1 MIRLCILVLKKKYQR
16 VDILENIAREHSTD
30 LVEKSQ
36 KGNQQ
41 AFGKLMGLWYQRIY
55 NLAFKYFNDHD
66 MAMEITQQTFITV
79 HQKIGRLKNP
89 EAFKCWLY
97 KLALNHCRQEDRRQK
112 RFKWISIFSMSQN
125 AAEVEAFQVA
135 ADYDDQEDTA
145 RLLHILIQKLPEE
158 QRCVLLL
165 KEYEGLKFREI
176 AEALGI
182 SENTAKSRLY
192 YALNHLKKGMENY
205 NNGIR

>member
-1 MIRLCILVLKKKYQR
+1 M
-16 VDILENIAREHSTD
+16 ENIAREHSAD

-36 KGNQQ
+36 KGNEQ

-55 NLAFKYFNDHD
+55 NLALKYFNDHD

-89 EAFKCWLY
+89 EAFTCWLY

-112 RFKWISIFSMSQN
+112 RFKWISIFSLQQN
-125 AAEVEAFQVA
+125 TDDLEALHTETQ
-135 ADYDDQEDTA
+135 YDDPEDA
-145 RLLHILIQKLPEE
+145 SRILHILIQKLPEE

-192 YALNHLKKGMENY
+192 YALNHLKKGMEKY
-205 NNGIR
+205 KYYLR

>member
-1 MIRLCILVLKKKYQR
+1 
-16 VDILENIAREHSTD
+16 VDILENIAREHSSD
-30 LVEKSQ
+30 LVIKSQ

-55 NLAFKYFNDHD
+55 NLALKYFNDHD

-79 HQKIGRLKNP
+79 HQKIDRLKNP
-89 EAFKCWLY
+89 DAFKCWLY
-97 KLALNHCRQEDRRQK
+97 KLALNQCRQEDRHQK
-112 RFKWISIFSMSQN
+112 RFKWISIFNMQQN
-125 AAEVEAFQVA
+125 GDEVEAFQVEP
-135 ADYDDQEDTA
+135 DQEDQHDNC
-145 RLLHILIQKLPEE
+145 RLLQMLIQKLPED

-192 YALNHLKKGMENY
+192 YALNHLKKGMEKY
-205 NNGIR
+205 KYGI

>member
-1 MIRLCILVLKKKYQR
+1 M
-16 VDILENIAREHSTD
+16 AREHSTD

-66 MAMEITQQTFITV
+66 LAMEITQQTFITV
-79 HQKIGRLKNP
+79 HQKIDRLKNP

-112 RFKWISIFSMSQN
+112 RFTWISIFNMQQN
-125 AAEVEAFQVA
+125 SDEVEAFRIEENQG
-135 ADYDDQEDTA
+135 DQQETTQ
-145 RLLHILIQKLPEE
+145 LLQLLIQKLPEE

-192 YALNHLKKGMENY
+192 YALNHLKKGMEKY
-205 NNGIR
+205 KYGIR